1 MWRTYRGPITTVLIA
16 CATAAPIATAFAS
29 SCSAAGDGQH
39 QLRVR
44 TIPGPMNSAAMTRV
58 RAEVDAI
65 WHRYHVDVLWVQ
77 PQVSDQQVIA
87 DLVVEVV
94 EGRFPPAGRHGRIAI
109 ARMKFQDGFPTH
121 HIEVSNTAAAALL
134 PEGRWAGGTRSLNDA
149 PERLR
154 TEALG
159 RIVGRALAHELG
171 HYLLGSL
178 EHADRGLMRA
188 VIDPESLVSPSTSFL
203 TLADADIH
211 ALRAARVARCGAL
224 GKPSAP

>member
-1 MWRTYRGPITTVLIA
+1 MWRTYRGPITAVLIA
-16 CATAAPIATAFAS
+16 CTTAAPIATPGS
-29 SCSAAGDGQH
+29 SCSAGGDGRH

-44 TIPGPMNSAAMTRV
+44 AISGPMDAAAMMRV

-65 WHRYHVDVLWVQ
+65 WHRYQVDVLWVQ
-77 PQVSDQQVIA
+77 PHVSDQQVMA

-94 EGRFPPAGRHGRIAI
+94 EGRFPPARRHGRVAI
-109 ARMKFQDGFPTH
+109 ARMKFQDGLPTH
-121 HIEVSNTAAAALL
+121 HIEVSKMAAAALL
-134 PEGRWAGGTRSLNDA
+134 SEETWAGGTRSLNDA

-154 TEALG
+154 AEALG

-203 TLADADIH
+203 TLGDAHIH
-211 ALRAARVARCGAL
+211 ALRAARVARCGGL
-224 GKPSAP
+224 G